1 MSGTICIVDD
11 EPSILNTLS
20 GILEDERYQV
30 TIAKTGGEALKVI
43 QMEVPDVVLLDI
55 WMPELDGL
63 EVLKRVR
70 EQFPHIMVIMM
81 SGHGSVETAVKAT
94 KLGAYDYLEKPL
106 DLEKVTILVRNAL
119 HQRKLEEENINLRVK
134 VQRHSKLVG
143 ASSVMETLRQ
153 QIAAAAPTHSRVLIS
168 GENGTG
174 KELVARAIHLQ
185 SPRHNRPFIE
195 VNCAAIP
202 ETLIETE
209 MFGHERGAFTGAV
222 SQKRGKFDFADGGTL
237 FLDEIGDMSLATQA
251 KVLRVLEEQQFT
263 RVGGGKLITVNVRV
277 IAASNKD
284 FSQEIE
290 KGNFRDDLFYR
301 LNVLPI
307 EVPPLRA
314 RREDIPALTRHFL
327 KIHAEEQRVKL
338 KEITPEALDA
348 LARHEWPG
356 NIRELR
362 NQVERLMIMVPK
374 TTIEVGDVLPFMP
387 RGFSRINPLDAYDSL
402 RDARHAFEREYITIR
417 LRENGGNVSKTAD
430 DLKIERSHLHRR
442 IKDLNVEFRSGN

>member
-20 GILEDERYQV
+20 SILEDERYQV
-30 TIAKTGGEALKVI
+30 TIAKTGEEALKVI

-134 VQRHSKLVG
+134 VERHSKLVG
-143 ASSVMETLRQ
+143 ASSVMEKLRQ

-185 SPRHNRPFIE
+185 SPRHNRPFVE

-209 MFGHERGAFTGAV
+209 LFGHERGAFTGAV

-251 KVLRVLEEQQFT
+251 KVLRVLAEQQFT
-263 RVGGGKLITVNVRV
+263 RVGGEKLIEVNIRV

-290 KGNFRDDLFYR
+290 KGKFRDDLFYR

-327 KIHAEEQRVKL
+327 KIHAEEQGVKL

-387 RGFSRINPLDAYDSL
+387 RGFNRINPLDAYDSL

>member
-20 GILEDERYQV
+20 SILEDERYQV

-134 VQRHSKLVG
+134 VERHSKLVG
-143 ASSVMETLRQ
+143 ASSVMEKLRQ

-185 SPRHNRPFIE
+185 SPRHNRPFVE

-202 ETLIETE
+202 EDVD
-209 MFGHERGAFTGAV
+209 R
-222 SQKRGKFDFADGGTL
+222 DG
-237 FLDEIGDMSLATQA
+237 
-251 KVLRVLEEQQFT
+251 V
-263 RVGGGKLITVNVRV
+263 VR
-277 IAASNKD
+277 A
-284 FSQEIE
+284 
-290 KGNFRDDLFYR
+290 
-301 LNVLPI
+301 
-307 EVPPLRA
+307 
-314 RREDIPALTRHFL
+314 
-327 KIHAEEQRVKL
+327 
-338 KEITPEALDA
+338 
-348 LARHEWPG
+348 
-356 NIRELR
+356 
-362 NQVERLMIMVPK
+362 
-374 TTIEVGDVLPFMP
+374 
-387 RGFSRINPLDAYDSL
+387 
-402 RDARHAFEREYITIR
+402 
-417 LRENGGNVSKTAD
+417 
-430 DLKIERSHLHRR
+430 
-442 IKDLNVEFRSGN
+442 

>member
-20 GILEDERYQV
+20 SILEDERYQV
-30 TIAKTGGEALKVI
+30 TIAKTGEEALKVI

-134 VQRHSKLVG
+134 VERHSKLVG
-143 ASSVMETLRQ
+143 ASSVMEKLRQ

-185 SPRHNRPFIE
+185 SPRHNRPFVE

-209 MFGHERGAFTGAV
+209 LFGHERGAFTGAV

-251 KVLRVLEEQQFT
+251 KVLRVLAEQQFT
-263 RVGGGKLITVNVRV
+263 RVGGEKLIEVNIRV

-290 KGNFRDDLFYR
+290 KGQFRDDLFYR

-362 NQVERLMIMVPK
+362 NQVERLMIMIPK

-387 RGFSRINPLDAYDSL
+387 RGFNRINPLDAYDSL